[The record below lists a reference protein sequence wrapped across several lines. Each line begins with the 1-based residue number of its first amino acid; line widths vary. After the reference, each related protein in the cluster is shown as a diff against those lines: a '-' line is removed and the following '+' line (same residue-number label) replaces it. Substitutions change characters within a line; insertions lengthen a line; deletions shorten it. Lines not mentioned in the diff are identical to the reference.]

1 MAFELWTISD
11 NIAFDNILITDDI
24 ELANYVSSLTYQ
36 VKKEISDQET
46 DNILIKAMKYANKNP
61 WMWAV
66 YLFAIGIPVV
76 LFIAFCC
83 VSPVKKSEPQDDSYD
98 PAVAKKTDY
107 SAPDV
112 NPEVFV
118 SVHNSTDFDL
128 FVSRMAPKTL
138 SRIQ

>member
-1 MAFELWTISD
+1 VAFELWTISD

-24 ELANYVSSLTYQ
+24 EVANYVSSLTYE
-36 VKKEISDQET
+36 VKKEITDQET

-83 VSPVKKSEPQDDSYD
+83 VSPVKRSESKEGYD
-98 PAVAKKTDY
+98 PAIAKKTDD
-107 SAPDV
+107 SAPDF
-112 NPEVFV
+112 NPKVCLMLYFMYV
-118 SVHNSTDFDL
+118 KHL
-128 FVSRMAPKTL
+128 FVGSR
-138 SRIQ
+138 RRYC

>member
-24 ELANYVSSLTYQ
+24 EVANQVSLLTFE

-83 VSPVKKSEPQDDSYD
+83 VSPVKKSDSQQEDSYD
-98 PAVAKKTDY
+98 AARAKKADI
-107 SAPDV
+107 SSPDV
-112 NPEVFV
+112 IPEVFTPL
-118 SVHNSTDFDL
+118 SFTRLFDL
-128 FVSRMAPKTL
+128 FASFY
-138 SRIQ
+138 